1 MKLYF
6 IRHGKAG
13 HNAATDEARPLTDVG
28 IEQAKNNGAILKAM
42 GVTPAKIYCS
52 PRLRAQQ
59 TAQHIGQALNIEA
72 EINEACNFS
81 FTLTKAFDL
90 TSNFDADD
98 EILFVG
104 HNPSMS
110 EVVSSITG
118 AQVDLSPCAMACV
131 TRVNLQHPASTV
143 LKWLLTPK
151 VVSTMLKN
159 QDF

>member
-13 HNAATDEARPLTDVG
+13 FHAATDEARPLTTVG
-28 IEQAKNNGAILKAM
+28 VEQAKNNGAILKVM
-42 GVTPAKIYCS
+42 GVMPAKIYCS

-72 EINEACNFS
+72 EINEACDFS
-81 FTLTKAFDL
+81 FTATKAFQL
-90 TSNFDADD
+90 ASNFDEDD

-110 EVVSSITG
+110 EVVSSIKG
-118 AQVDLSPCAMACV
+118 APVDFSPCAMACA
-131 TRVNLQHPASTV
+131 TRVNLPHPAATV
-143 LKWLLTPK
+143 LEWLLTPK

-159 QDF
+159 QDY